1 MTHLL
6 GADPRESTLILL
18 PPTERVKPLS
28 RTEQHVAERDD
39 DALLEAPLSISS
51 APILA

>member
-18 PPTERVKPLS
+18 PPNEHVKPVS
-28 RTEQHVAERDD
+28 RTKQHVAERDD
-39 DALLEAPLSISS
+39 DAA
-51 APILA
+51 

>member
-6 GADPRESTLILL
+6 GADPRGSTLILL

-28 RTEQHVAERDD
+28 RTEQDVAERDD
-39 DALLEAPLSISS
+39 DVRLEAQLSTSS
-51 APILA
+51 VRVLA